1 MLEVLENIRN
11 STPILK
17 HSKSNITKT
26 KAKTKQNK
34 KNKQT
39 NKKQN
44 KTKQKHKK
52 ELPSSNLMGRNLTQY
67 HKNHELERLPNLY
80 LLHQYSTGSLIHK
93 K

>member
-34 KNKQT
+34 T
-39 NKKQN
+39 
-44 KTKQKHKK
+44 KTQKTVAIIKLNAEK
-52 ELPSSNLMGRNLTQY
+52 LDAIPQKSRTR
-67 HKNHELERLPNLY
+67 KVA
-80 LLHQYSTGSLIHK
+80 
-93 K
+93 